1 MIKLIQLLREVTNS
15 PKAIIMAGGAGSG
28 KTTFTN
34 NIKSDLKKNNW
45 NIFNPD
51 NYIEG
56 KKSFPDDFTYISG
69 PKKGQK
75 RDINLSN
82 ASLYIKNTE
91 IPNSIAN
98 KQNFLYD
105 TTAADVQG
113 ILDIVNSPEYKNN
126 VKMVMLYAHP
136 IVSFLRNFKRTERMV
151 PAVGVITS
159 WNSVYKTINQYS
171 NALGN
176 NFYLVSTGVSPEEQ
190 LQIEEFNE
198 AYAKGKLK
206 EFFESLLKTGNFKST
221 FRKDPSTPKS
231 PEEIAKTKI
240 LFNKQIDELTK
251 QFEIVQNDIEQIPNE
266 NKDYSE
272 VINVMKQFINS

>member
-1 MIKLIQLLREVTNS
+1 MISLIQLLNEVKNQS
-15 PKAIIMAGGAGSG
+15 KAIIMAGGAGAG

-45 NIFNPD
+45 NILNPD

-56 KKSFPDDFTYISG
+56 KKSLPDDFIYTSG

-75 RDINLSN
+75 RDVNLSN
-82 ASLYIKNTE
+82 ASLYIKNVE
-91 IPNSIAN
+91 IPSSIVS

-113 ILDIVNSPEYKNN
+113 ILDIINSPEYKNN

-221 FRKDPSTPKS
+221 FKKDPS
-231 PEEIAKTKI
+231 KI
-240 LFNKQIDELTK
+240 GREH
-251 QFEIVQNDIEQIPNE
+251 V
-266 NKDYSE
+266 
-272 VINVMKQFINS
+272 

>member
-1 MIKLIQLLREVTNS
+1 MVLFRS
-15 PKAIIMAGGAGSG
+15 
-28 KTTFTN
+28 
-34 NIKSDLKKNNW
+34 
-45 NIFNPD
+45 
-51 NYIEG
+51 
-56 KKSFPDDFTYISG
+56 
-69 PKKGQK
+69 
-75 RDINLSN
+75 INLSN

-159 WNSVYKTINQYS
+159 WNNVYKTINQYS
-171 NALGN
+171 SVLKN

-190 LQIEEFNE
+190 DQINKFNK
-198 AYAKGKLK
+198 AYNEGKLK
-206 EFFESLLKTGNFKST
+206 EYFEN
-221 FRKDPSTPKS
+221 
-231 PEEIAKTKI
+231 
-240 LFNKQIDELTK
+240 
-251 QFEIVQNDIEQIPNE
+251 
-266 NKDYSE
+266 
-272 VINVMKQFINS
+272 